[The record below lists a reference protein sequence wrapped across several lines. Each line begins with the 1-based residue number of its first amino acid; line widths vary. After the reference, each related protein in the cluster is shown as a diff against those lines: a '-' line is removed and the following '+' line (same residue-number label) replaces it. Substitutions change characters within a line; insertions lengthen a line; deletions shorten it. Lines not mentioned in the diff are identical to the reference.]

1 MVTWYFTQ
9 VLQRL
14 SVYTHYYI
22 FNCCYNMCR
31 YTCVYFH
38 SNGKDMCAFVGA
50 MLYFIV
56 QHKLVYMLPCSVIFP
71 NRVIMILG
79 SIHSHVQRICNK
91 YVPCCCSDTQGT
103 HMKMR
108 GSVIP
113 TVPGYTTTHRKL
125 SC

>member
-1 MVTWYFTQ
+1 MLFYTSVATFVPIYGCIHITIYLTVVT
-9 VLQRL
+9 
-14 SVYTHYYI
+14 
-22 FNCCYNMCR
+22 
-31 YTCVYFH
+31 TCVATHVYI
-38 SNGKDMCAFVGA
+38 STNGKDMYAFVGA
-50 MLYFIV
+50 MLCFIV